1 LGFRGIS
8 LFPIIPR
15 FHYSIIPFLDSLR
28 ALHPLGLSFLF
39 RIPNSTFR
47 IGEASMAL
55 LTGKEY
61 VESLKE
67 FSPEVYIRGEK
78 VHRALSPLTPN
89 SVRATRRVAPTNSE
103 LFWTRMN
110 TDKYG

>member
-1 LGFRGIS
+1 
-8 LFPIIPR
+8 
-15 FHYSIIPFLDSLR
+15 
-28 ALHPLGLSFLF
+28 
-39 RIPNSTFR
+39 
-47 IGEASMAL
+47 MAL